1 MKLSKQE
8 RIGLMVIVA
17 VVILVVGVFLFIKPQ
32 AEAIGVT
39 VTNLN
44 NKQEEYNAAIEKQ
57 KTKAPLRDEIE
68 KAYEDGEHMADMFFP
83 ELTSYQADAATR
95 EFLAQCKSN
104 ILVEELSVSEPS
116 TETLGVFFPSENDV
130 SYDLKTYATQG
141 AEADAK
147 ELARAARQLKLAEVL
162 GSEQTIGASKVDF
175 TVSAISQ
182 DELLKFCDEV
192 NNYVKEENGSSTRK
206 AIMINGMSFEYN
218 EIIEKFDKEVE
229 EINKE
234 AESAGRAA
242 LKKESGKD
250 VDGADPTNTNTD
262 NNNQEDQKQ
271 NAVLSDNLYSVS
283 VTLTFFS
290 IERMQD
296 PTDQLNIQDGVAAA

>member
-130 SYDLKTYATQG
+130 SYNLKTYATQG

-162 GSEQTIGASKVDF
+162 GSAQTIGASKVNF

-192 NNYVKEENGSSTRK
+192 NNYVKEENGTSTRK
-206 AIMINGMSFEYN
+206 AIMINGMSFEYKDVS
-218 EIIEKFDKEVE
+218 EKFDKEIE

-242 LKKESGKD
+242 LKKESGKN
-250 VDGADPTNTNTD
+250 VDGADPTNTNT
-262 NNNQEDQKQ
+262 NNQEEQKD
-271 NAVLSDNLYSVS
+271 AVLSDNLYSVS